1 MESDRLGTP
10 LAHAEFIA
18 LALFAQINNQ
28 SLQVSS
34 ERGEIRTYE

>member
-28 SLQVSS
+28 SFLLLALRKENHS
-34 ERGEIRTYE
+34 